1 MIIVDTSALMAIIM
15 KEPEAQRCAAVLG
28 SEPDLAISAGTVA
41 EAMIVAGGR
50 QLARDMERLITETG
64 MEIAPVTPALSWRVA
79 EAYARWGKGYH
90 RAGLNFGDC
99 FAYAE
104 AKARSCPLLFVG
116 EDFKQTDLASA
127 LSP

>member
-1 MIIVDTSALMAIIM
+1 VIVVDTSALMAIVL

-28 SEPDLAISAGTVA
+28 AEPDLAISAGTVA

-50 QLARDMERLITETG
+50 QRARDMGRLITETG
-64 MEIAPVTPALSWRVA
+64 MEIAPVSPALAWRVA
-79 EAYARWGKGYH
+79 EAYVRWSKGYH
-90 RAGLNFGDC
+90 PARLNFGDC

-116 EDFKQTDLASA
+116 DDFKQTDLTSA